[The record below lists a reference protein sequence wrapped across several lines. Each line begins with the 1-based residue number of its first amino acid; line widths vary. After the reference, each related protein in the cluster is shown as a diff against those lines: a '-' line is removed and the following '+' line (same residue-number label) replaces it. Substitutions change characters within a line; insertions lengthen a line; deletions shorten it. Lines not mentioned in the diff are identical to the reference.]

1 MFIDFGSFVGAALAA
16 RESAIREKVRWDSL
30 TPEQQDR
37 ELRKR
42 EVEAIERQARALEN
56 PRRDVHHHFFS

>member
-1 MFIDFGSFVGAALAA
+1 MFDLGCFTSALIAGQEMAKIEAA
-16 RESAIREKVRWDSL
+16 RWAAL

-42 EVEAIERQARALEN
+42 EVVALERQARALEN
-56 PRRDVHHHFFS
+56 TRRDVHHHFFS